1 MTQPDGRRSYDA
13 PVVQPSRTA
22 DPAETEVVTLSPAG
36 RRARLAASAVVLAL
50 LLAGTV
56 WGTDDS
62 FPFGPFKMYSTR
74 ASTDAPVVSTRVV
87 GLTGDGAEVRLS
99 GGEVG
104 LRRAEFE
111 GQLPRLVDD
120 PSLLA
125 LVADAYAEH
134 HPGAEPLVA
143 VQVVQR
149 RFELTD
155 GEPTGEWTDR
165 VLVDQDLEV
174 GP

>member
-1 MTQPDGRRSYDA
+1 MTHLDGRRSYDA
-13 PVVQPSRTA
+13 PVVHPSRA
-22 DPAETEVVTLSPAG
+22 GDLAETGVVTLSPAG

-74 ASTDAPVVSTRVV
+74 ASNDSPVISTRVV
-87 GLTGDGAEVRLS
+87 GLTGDGEEVRLS
-99 GGEVG
+99 SGEVG

-111 GQLPRLVDD
+111 GQLPRIVDD

-125 LVADAYAEH
+125 LLADTYAEH
-134 HPGAEPLVA
+134 HPGAEPLVE

-149 RFELTD
+149 RFELVD